1 MFCNT
6 YLVLKPPLSPT
17 PNFHDYAHWIRPAT
31 KPCYTGSVN
40 NRRKYKCEKYKCED
54 NANPEYGW
62 KYNITLEKILHS
74 YSQSMAVW
82 MPWLVLLLLIRGS
95 QSSHPETIPRGQE
108 ARITIGDGSQDL
120 VVLFEE
126 DSTEQFWCV
135 AARAEEA
142 LHEDTKIRF
151 TLRWGSSSFLA
162 LSSSYSRHKS
172 VLLLLLLCPCV
183 TFRLTLLNME
193 HCEVDT
199 FIFTTKMVL
208 RN

>member
-1 MFCNT
+1 MMKCKF
-6 YLVLKPPLSPT
+6 
-17 PNFHDYAHWIRPAT
+17 
-31 KPCYTGSVN
+31 GG
-40 NRRKYKCEKYKCED
+40 KYD
-54 NANPEYGW
+54 
-62 KYNITLEKILHS
+62 ITLEKILHPCKE
-74 YSQSMAVW
+74 SMAVW

-108 ARITIGDGSQDL
+108 AQINIGDGTKDYL
-120 VVLFEE
+120 VLFEE

-183 TFRLTLLNME
+183 TFRLPLLSME

-199 FIFTTKMVL
+199 FIFTTKIVL